1 VVVVVA
7 VLPLLLLEVV
17 VELQL
22 VQLAEVL
29 QVASAL
35 LGEIALLLL
44 VVLLVL
50 LLDQAPWQYRKHN
63 RKKVFLL
70 FLAVVAVELLVPEAV
85 ELLEEV
91 PGTTETENL
100 LVFVRLSTKCNYHEH
115 T

>member
-35 LGEIALLLL
+35 LGEMTLLL

>member
-35 LGEIALLLL
+35 LGEMPLLV